1 VGAATLSKQSDHFV
15 QRPNMIAHACFWWLA
30 SRPQR
35 SELPELT
42 RVLVCFDHVATVI
55 VKANHSIM

>member
-1 VGAATLSKQSDHFV
+1 
-15 QRPNMIAHACFWWLA
+15 MIAHACFWWLA

-42 RVLVCFDHVATVI
+42 RLLVRFDHVAHFIENADHNQPAVPPRI
-55 VKANHSIM
+55 LLG